1 MNLHRSTYH
10 LVEQAPDDSA
20 RHVLSTAQYAVAI
33 GGIVGCAVALLLN
46 WSLTLIALA
55 AGATLLHLA
64 TSIYKLYVLTRGW
77 SAPRPGNAASSAR
90 MLYDERALPVYTVL
104 VPRLRSL
111 RAAARARQHL
121 LLAHGLAVQ
130 AFRALRPRNG
140 QIGITLNLTPTYPV
154 ADTAP
159 DHRTSPTTP
168 SVSGTSA
175 VSISARS
182 RDICG
187 CNRV

>member
-33 GGIVGCAVALLLN
+33 GGIVGCAVALLLS

-77 SAPRPGNAASSAR
+77 SAPRPGNVAS
-90 MLYDERALPVYTVL
+90 
-104 VPRLRSL
+104 
-111 RAAARARQHL
+111 
-121 LLAHGLAVQ
+121 
-130 AFRALRPRNG
+130 
-140 QIGITLNLTPTYPV
+140 
-154 ADTAP
+154 
-159 DHRTSPTTP
+159 
-168 SVSGTSA
+168 
-175 VSISARS
+175 SARS